1 MKIVKLHAKLHCG
14 SCENKIKTVLGERVE
29 EVLVNVASGLIKI
42 KYDETKIELQEIKRL
57 ISNLGFDLNNG

>member
-14 SCENKIKTVLGERVE
+14 SCESKIKTILKTKVE

-42 KYDETKIELQEIKRL
+42 KYDETKINIEEIKGL
-57 ISNLGFDLNNG
+57 ISNLGFKFD